1 MAEIGPN
8 RILVEVIGQTV
19 PPLAPD
25 APRGVFRVSV
35 DDKGRVKLPTPLVQ
49 YLESFKEE
57 RKVFVTTF
65 DESEARLYP
74 ISVWRETEKML
85 QEPGEDFEERDSLA
99 LVAANYG
106 QDVDVDAQGR
116 FTLPGDLRKKLG
128 LEGDEVRLQ
137 CFKSRINIFGSS
149 EWERRLDAA
158 KTNLPEKLKALKRKG
173 L

>member
-1 MAEIGPN
+1 
-8 RILVEVIGQTV
+8 VEVIGQTA
-19 PPLAPD
+19 PPSPAPD

-35 DDKGRVKLPTPLVQ
+35 DDKGRLKLPASLVQ

-57 RKVFVTTF
+57 RKVFITTF

-85 QEPGEDFEERDSLA
+85 QEPGDDFDDRDSLA

-106 QDVDVDAQGR
+106 QDTDVDAQGR
-116 FTLPGDLRKKLG
+116 LTLPGDLRKKLG
-128 LEGDEVRLQ
+128 LEGDEVRLH
-137 CFKSRINIFGSS
+137 CFQSRINILGSG
-149 EWERRLDAA
+149 EWERRLTVA

>member
-1 MAEIGPN
+1 
-8 RILVEVIGQTV
+8 VEVNGQIA
-19 PPLAPD
+19 PPPAPD

-35 DDKGRVKLPTPLVQ
+35 DDKGRLKLPTSLVE
-49 YLESFKEE
+49 YLEKFKEE
-57 RKVFVTTF
+57 RKVFITTF

-85 QEPGEDFEERDSLA
+85 QEPGDDFDDRDSLA

-116 FTLPGDLRKKLG
+116 LTLPGDLRKKLG
-128 LEGDEVRLQ
+128 LEGDEVRLH
-137 CFKSRINIFGSS
+137 CFQSRINILASG
-149 EWERRLDAA
+149 EWERRLAAA